1 MTTTQ
6 LELETA
12 AAELDELLRTETVRT
27 RHIALVRAR
36 SAVARALDN
45 VISPDLGLVTESD
58 Q

>member
-27 RHIALVRAR
+27 RHIQLVRAR
-36 SAVARALDN
+36 SAVGRALDN
-45 VISPDLGLVTESD
+45 MITPESD
-58 Q
+58 HSE